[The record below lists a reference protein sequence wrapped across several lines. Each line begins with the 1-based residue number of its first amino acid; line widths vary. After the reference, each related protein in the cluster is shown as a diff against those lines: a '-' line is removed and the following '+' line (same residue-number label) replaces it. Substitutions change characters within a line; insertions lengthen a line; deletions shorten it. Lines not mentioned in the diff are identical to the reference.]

1 MKRATDIVLSLLVLL
16 LLLPIL
22 ILAACAVAIDSGFPI
37 FFKHQRM
44 GRDGREFG
52 MFKFRSMV
60 KNAASIGPYF
70 THAND
75 ARITQVGKFIRRT
88 SIDEL
93 PQILNVLLGDMS
105 LVGPR
110 PDVAAQRA
118 LYSAE
123 DWARRCSVRPGIT
136 GLAQVKGRSE
146 ISWESR
152 LALDLAY
159 TKNASWWLDI
169 RIMWWTLCQ
178 LGGKRA
184 N

>member
-1 MKRATDIVLSLLVLL
+1 MKRATDVVLSLLALL

-44 GRDGREFG
+44 GRHGREFG

-70 THAND
+70 TDAND
-75 ARITQVGKFIRRT
+75 ARITRVGKFIRRT
-88 SIDEL
+88 STDEL

-110 PDVAAQRA
+110 PDVADQRA

-123 DWARRCSVRPGIT
+123 DWACRCSVRPGIT
-136 GLAQVKGRSE
+136 GLAQVNGRSE

-152 LALDLAY
+152 LSLDLAY
-159 TKNASWWLDI
+159 AKNASWWLDI

>member
-1 MKRATDIVLSLLVLL
+1 MKRAMDIVLSLLALL
-16 LLLPIL
+16 LLAPVLVT
-22 ILAACAVAIDSGFPI
+22 AAIAIIFDGGFPI
-37 FFKHQRM
+37 FFKQQRI
-44 GRDGREFG
+44 GLNGREFG

-70 THAND
+70 TDTND
-75 ARITQVGKFIRRT
+75 SRITRAGKFIRRT

-93 PQILNVLLGDMS
+93 PQIINVLRGEMS

-110 PDVAAQRA
+110 PDVAEQRA

-123 DWARRCSVRPGIT
+123 DWACRCSVRPGIT

-146 ISWESR
+146 LAWETR

-159 TKNASWWLDI
+159 AKKASWWLDI
-169 RIMWWTLCQ
+169 QIMWWTLLQ
-178 LGGKRA
+178 LRGKQA

>member
-1 MKRATDIVLSLLVLL
+1 MKRGTDIALSLLALTLLAPIFLVAAFAIVL
-16 LLLPIL
+16 
-22 ILAACAVAIDSGFPI
+22 DNGFPV
-37 FFKHQRM
+37 FFKQQRV
-44 GRDGREFG
+44 GLNGREFG

-60 KNAASIGPYF
+60 KNASTIGPYF
-70 THAND
+70 TQAND
-75 ARITQVGKFIRRT
+75 RRITRVGGFVRRT

-93 PQILNVLLGDMS
+93 PQIVNVLLGHMS

-110 PDVAAQRA
+110 PDVAEQQA
-118 LYSAE
+118 LYSAA
-123 DWARRCSVRPGIT
+123 DWASRCSVRPGIT

-159 TKNASWWLDI
+159 AKSPSWWLDLQ
-169 RIMWWTLCQ
+169 IMWWTFRQ
-178 LGGKRA
+178 LGGKKA